1 MYILRRRFDVRFLVQ
16 MTFSVNSKCN
26 LINVILIFVIFVI
39 FYEWHF
45 VCKFRKR
52 QHADYLILAKMEE

>member
-1 MYILRRRFDVRFLVQ
+1 
-16 MTFSVNSKCN
+16 MTFFVNSKCN

-45 VCKFRKR
+45 VYKFRKR